1 MMRTTNTNGAAR
13 TGMATIRRPR
23 PAAGRAPRRRSVPR
37 LLAALVLAAGIVAVD
52 VLRGENAAWAVDY
65 PSWEDVLAARSS
77 ESAKNAEVANIQSL
91 IVTARAEVDAAQQF
105 AVQKADEFQVAQ
117 EAYDLAVYR
126 ADELAA
132 QAQEAGVRADASNR
146 QAGQLVSQLTRT
158 GGVDLTVNLIV
169 SGDDSDDLLYQ
180 LGAMSRLTE
189 TASTLYAKA
198 AQDRNTATAL
208 TAQADTAESELE
220 GLRVLAQQAF
230 DAAVAAQDAAEA
242 LLAQHESQRVVLDAQ
257 LAALQAA
264 TAQTVAEYEKG
275 VEERRKA
282 EEAARAE
289 AARVAAEQRAAAAA
303 AAAAAGGGGG
313 GAPPV
318 SVDGWSSPLARW
330 RVSDEFGMRFHPI
343 DRVNRLHAGID
354 LVSPGGT
361 CGAAVYAAASGT
373 VTQSSYNGGLGNS
386 VTINHGGGLT
396 TVYGHNSSLAVGRG
410 QSVGGG
416 QLIAYAG
423 TTGSSTGCHVHFE
436 TRVNGTAKNP
446 RNYVDF

>member
-1 MMRTTNTNGAAR
+1 MTTMTTMTSSSPRVAR
-13 TGMATIRRPR
+13 RHTLPR
-23 PAAGRAPRRRSVPR
+23 F
-37 LLAALVLAAGIVAVD
+37 LAALALAAGIVAVD

-65 PSWEDVLAARSS
+65 PSWDDVLAARSS

-91 IVTARAEVDAAQQF
+91 IVTAQAEVEAAQQL
-105 AVQKADEFQVAQ
+105 AVQKSNEFQAAQ

-132 QAQEAGVRADASNR
+132 QAVEAGVRADASNR
-146 QAGQLVSQLTRT
+146 QAGQLISQLTRT

-180 LGAMSRLTE
+180 LGTMSRLTE
-189 TASTLYAKA
+189 TASKLHEQA

-220 GLRVLAQQAF
+220 GLRVLAEQAF
-230 DAAVAAQDAAEA
+230 DAAVAAQDAAES
-242 LLAQHESQRVVLDAQ
+242 LLAEHESQRVVLDAQ
-257 LAALQAA
+257 LAALQAE
-264 TAQTVAEYEKG
+264 TVQTVAEYEKG

-289 AARVAAEQRAAAAA
+289 AQRQAAERAAAAAA

-313 GAPPV
+313 GGTPPV

-343 DRVNRLHAGID
+343 DKVNRLHAGID

-361 CGAAVYAAASGT
+361 CGVAVYAAASGT
-373 VTQSSYNGGLGNS
+373 VTQASYNGGLGNS

-396 TVYGHNSSLAVGRG
+396 TVYGHNSSLAVSRG

-436 TRVNGTAKNP
+436 TRVNGTAQNP
-446 RNYVDF
+446 RNYVSF

>member
-1 MMRTTNTNGAAR
+1 MTNMTSSRARAAL
-13 TGMATIRRPR
+13 
-23 PAAGRAPRRRSVPR
+23 PARRRTLPR
-37 LLAALVLAAGIVAVD
+37 FLAALSLAAGIVAVD

-91 IVTARAEVDAAQQF
+91 IVAAQAEVEAAQAF
-105 AVQKADEFQVAQ
+105 AVQKSNEFQAAQ

-132 QAQEAGVRADASNR
+132 QAAEAGSRADASNK
-146 QAGQLVSQLTRT
+146 QAGQLISQLTRT
-158 GGVDLTVNLIV
+158 GGVDLTVNLII

-189 TASTLYAKA
+189 TASTLHEQA

-208 TAQADTAESELE
+208 TAQADTAEGELE
-220 GLRVLAQQAF
+220 GLRALAEQAF
-230 DAAVAAQDAAEA
+230 EDAIAAEDAAEA
-242 LLAQHESQRVVLDAQ
+242 LLAEQESQRVVLDAQ
-257 LAALQAA
+257 LAALQAE
-264 TAQTVAEYEKG
+264 TVQTVADYEKG

-303 AAAAAGGGGG
+303 AAAAASSGGGGS
-313 GAPPV
+313 APPV
-318 SVDGWSSPLARW
+318 SVGGWSSPLSRW

-343 DRVNRLHAGID
+343 DKVNRLHAGID
-354 LVSPGGT
+354 LVAPGGT
-361 CGAAVYAAASGT
+361 CGVAVYAAASGT
-373 VTQSSYNGGLGNS
+373 VTQASYNGGLGNS

-396 TVYGHNSSLAVGRG
+396 TVYGHNSSLAVSRG

-436 TRVNGTAKNP
+436 TRVNGTAQNP
-446 RNYVDF
+446 RNYVGF